1 MSNKQFHCFSIRLAG
16 YLMLKG
22 CILFEIQENRDNR
35 KKIYMFKDSE
45 YLRKLVDDFMVNKD
59 TLIK

>member
-1 MSNKQFHCFSIRLAG
+1 MVNKQFHCFSLRLAG

-22 CILFEIQENRDNR
+22 CVLFEIQECKESI

-45 YLRKLVDDFMVNKD
+45 YLREKVDEFMENRK
-59 TLIK
+59 TLIN